1 MLDGVLP
8 RVIFIKDM
16 VIITMNKKTLC
27 IFQEDL

>member
-16 VIITMNKKTLC
+16 VIITMKKKALC